1 MSRDSGGMIPP
12 LDPFALEFDSIEIDP
27 TGAPT
32 PSDIAA
38 APGGAAPE
46 AGTRPGFYLLDDALG
61 RFVVDREIGVIS
73 VKDDELVANEHGA
86 IYTVR
91 MRVIEPSGAS
101 YDVDM
106 PLRITGRVPQPFGVE
121 EFVLPSEAPLP
132 AAPPPT
138 SAHAV
143 APPPVPWPIFA
154 ALRRAGAPEPISGC
168 SVAPYGDVL
177 AASLPASEISSV
189 TLALDEPAPDPTPQ
203 DAAWSV

>member
-1 MSRDSGGMIPP
+1 MGRDSGGMIRP

-27 TGAPT
+27 TGAPE

-46 AGTRPGFYLLDDALG
+46 ADTRPGFYLLDDALG

-86 IYTVR
+86 IYAVR

-106 PLRITGRVPQPFGVE
+106 PLRITGRVPHPVGVE

-132 AAPPPT
+132 AAQPPA
-138 SAHAV
+138 SAHAA
-143 APPPVPWPIFA
+143 APQQVPWPAFA
-154 ALRRAGAPEPISGC
+154 AARGAGAPMPIGCCSG
-168 SVAPYGDVL
+168 SRFGEVL
-177 AASLPASEISSV
+177 AASLPASEFSSV
-189 TLALDEPAPDPTPQ
+189 SLALEAPAPEPAPQ
-203 DAAWSV
+203 DAPWSV